1 MSYKSKHV
9 LIKEPQE
16 GYNLIADQ
24 YWAYHQHLND
34 FDRWFILRLLPDKTD
49 NLDVVDLGAGDGRT
63 YKLLHKYTFKSYT
76 ACDISDKLL
85 ALHPGGK
92 KVKKVVTDLEDEF
105 PFPDESF
112 DLAFSCFVLEH
123 LTDLDH
129 FFLELY
135 RMLKP
140 WWVALIWYF
149 LQRREFVWKIKD
161 DQFKIQ
167 LFNYR
172 IQDIQKAAEQ
182 AFFKVKLHDILE
194 KGYLLGWDIE
204 LRK

>member
-1 MSYKSKHV
+1 
-9 LIKEPQE
+9 
-16 GYNLIADQ
+16 
-24 YWAYHQHLND
+24 
-34 FDRWFILRLLPDKTD
+34 
-49 NLDVVDLGAGDGRT
+49 
-63 YKLLHKYTFKSYT
+63 
-76 ACDISDKLL
+76 
-85 ALHPGGK
+85 
-92 KVKKVVTDLEDEF
+92 
-105 PFPDESF
+105 
-112 DLAFSCFVLEH
+112 LEH

-135 RMLKP
+135 RILKP

-149 LQRREFVWKIKD
+149 LQRREFVRKVKD

-172 IQDIQKAAEQ
+172 IQDIQKSAEQ

-194 KGYLLGWDIE
+194 KGYLLGRDIE